1 MLFLATLI
9 FGANY
14 SIAKVVMDDHHLL
27 PLGFILLRV
36 LAAMVLFWI
45 FHAVSIRERL
55 RREDLGLVVLC
66 AIFGIAVN
74 QTFFFTGLKYSTP
87 INASLILTTTP
98 ILVLLISAVL
108 LGESITRSK
117 LLGIGCG
124 AFGAILLITY
134 GKDVSF
140 TRQRMLGDL
149 MILVNAASY
158 GLYLVLVKRL
168 MARYHPV
175 TVVKWVFTFGFFMV
189 IPIGYGQVL
198 EAKWSEFTTPIW
210 LSFIYVLL
218 FTTFLAYL
226 LNAYAIKEVS
236 PSVVSIYMYLQP
248 FLATLIA
255 LMMGKDQLTFI
266 KVISGLLIFA
276 GVFLVSRSSAAARPL
291 G

>member
-36 LAAMVLFWI
+36 LAAMILFWI
-45 FHAVSIRERL
+45 FHAVAIRERI
-55 RREDLGLVVLC
+55 RRQDLGLVFLC

-98 ILVLLISAVL
+98 ILVLLISAGL
-108 LGESITRSK
+108 LGEPVTRLK

-124 AFGAILLITY
+124 AFGAILLIAY
-134 GKDVSF
+134 GKDISF

-149 MILVNAASY
+149 MILINAASY

-168 MARYHPV
+168 MAKYHPV

-189 IPIGYGQVL
+189 IPIGFGQVL
-198 EAKWSEFTTPIW
+198 EARWSEFTMTIW
-210 LSFIYVLL
+210 LSFVYVLI

-266 KVISGLLIFA
+266 KVVSGLLIFA
-276 GVFLVSRSSAAARPL
+276 GVFLVSRPSPVARQRA
-291 G
+291 